1 MEMKLQIG
9 SKKFRYKLKI
19 KIMKKVKLVLFLGL
33 ISMLSFSSCE
43 KEVDSNDNSS
53 SGNCGWYNDKPTY
66 KGPQGGCY
74 YWNSNGNKTYVDAQY
89 CPC

>member
-1 MEMKLQIG
+1 
-9 SKKFRYKLKI
+9 
-19 KIMKKVKLVLFLGL
+19 MKKVKLVLFIGL

-43 KEVDSNDNSS
+43 KDTYSG
-53 SGNCGWYNDKPTY
+53 GNCGSYNGKPTY
-66 KGPQGGCY
+66 KGPKGGCY